1 MKNKQSKTNTHL
13 FRTSLLSEEGP
24 VPLPKDLSIP
34 IVQKD
39 DRQEMH
45 SLPQPWRMREKKRR
59 REFSQ
64 RNKGGGVG
72 GLASQDDRDVKL
84 LL

>member
-13 FRTSLLSEEGP
+13 SRTSLLSEEGQ

-45 SLPQPWRMREKKRR
+45 SLPQPWTMREKGR

-64 RNKGGGVG
+64 RSKRGGPG
-72 GLASQDDRDVKL
+72 SQDDRDVKL
-84 LL
+84 LLWNTV

>member
-13 FRTSLLSEEGP
+13 SRTSSLSEEGP

-34 IVQKD
+34 VVQKD

-59 REFSQ
+59 REFSH
-64 RNKGGGVG
+64 RSDRGAPA
-72 GLASQDDRDVKL
+72 ASQDDKDVKPL
-84 LL
+84 L

>member
-13 FRTSLLSEEGP
+13 SRTSLLSEEGP

-39 DRQEMH
+39 DREEMH
-45 SLPQPWRMREKKRR
+45 CLPQPWRMREKKRR

-64 RNKGGGVG
+64 RSKRGAP
-72 GLASQDDRDVKL
+72 ASQDDRDVKPL
-84 LL
+84 L